1 MTIYTM
7 ENGQKTTITLR
18 AWNGN
23 SFGEDFF
30 HEVETEIK
38 NGQFLPHK
46 KVMDLMEYWMNEVN
60 NHNHGKDTEQFENDH
75 TFLLL
80 DFS

>member
-23 SFGEDFF
+23 SFGKDFF
-30 HEVETEIK
+30 HEVETRTK
-38 NGQFLPHK
+38 NGQFLPHE
-46 KVMDLMEYWMNEVN
+46 KVMDLIKYWMDEVN
-60 NHNHGKDTEQFENDH
+60 RHNQGKETEQFENNH
-75 TFLLL
+75 IFLLL
-80 DFS
+80 NIN